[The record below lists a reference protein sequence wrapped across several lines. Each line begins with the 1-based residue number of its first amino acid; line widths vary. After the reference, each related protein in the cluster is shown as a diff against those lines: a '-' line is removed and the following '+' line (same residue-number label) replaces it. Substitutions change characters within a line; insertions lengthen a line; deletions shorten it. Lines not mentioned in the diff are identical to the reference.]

1 VSLYSQILKVI
12 YYNSNLNFMIKA
24 NKNNG
29 GEGDIDVNDSFVANE
44 RRAQ

>member
-1 VSLYSQILKVI
+1 
-12 YYNSNLNFMIKA
+12 MIKA

-44 RRAQ
+44 RRAQQMSLQDRNKLIHDKIF